1 MKHINP
7 TTKIK
12 SVPAAAS
19 LLETQAKV
27 AIFGAFAAAL
37 GTFGDALG
45 TFIALGNKDK

>member
-1 MKHINP
+1 MKHLNP

-27 AIFGAFAAAL
+27 AIFGGIAAAL
-37 GTFGDALG
+37 GTLGEALG
-45 TFIALGNKDK
+45 IFIGLGDNE